1 MGWTNNL
8 INPDDIHPIEQ
19 ALEHETSHKKI
30 LSISSKECQK
40 ADVKAYDIMLWWRGL
55 SYSIIHIFCFFLFNP
70 TSQILKWEGKKDA
83 IKSLKFLKIESQNS
97 QQQNLFRGFKFL
109 TIPFSFV
116 TK

>member
-40 ADVKAYDIMLWWRGL
+40 ADAKAYDIMLWWRGL
-55 SYSIIHIFCFFLFNP
+55 SYSIHIFCFFCSIQPARSWN
-70 TSQILKWEGKKDA
+70 EREKDA

-97 QQQNLFRGFKFL
+97 QRQNLFRGFKFL